1 MSMGRS
7 KRDIAAGVFLA
18 AMVLSAP
25 AGAQMHGGE
34 ESYGSP
40 HEMPKPDV
48 IRPASR
54 DAVSA
59 AEDLRLKGKCDKA
72 VPILR
77 SIVDSSGDTEIS
89 QFNLGLCLLDL
100 ARAERD
106 APKAA
111 DLRNEAAEWIVR
123 AANAGFAKAQAEA
136 VVLYLDGT
144 GVAADPVEAKK
155 WALLYHSNPLR
166 FTIALPDIA
175 ADVSDRLD
183 AALTDAKRAEAR
195 ARANAWTKTAS
206 ATDD

>member
-1 MSMGRS
+1 MNRS
-7 KRDIAAGVFLA
+7 TRDVAVAAFLA
-18 AMVLSAP
+18 AMGLSAP
-25 AGAQMHGGE
+25 AGAQMHGGDS
-34 ESYGSP
+34 SYGSP
-40 HEMPKPDV
+40 HEMPTPDV

-54 DAVSA
+54 DAVSG
-59 AEDLRLKGKCDKA
+59 AEDLRLKGKCEKA
-72 VPILR
+72 VPLLR
-77 SIVDSSGDTEIS
+77 SIVDGGGDTQIS

-100 ARAERD
+100 ARAEHD
-106 APKAA
+106 AQKAA
-111 DLRNEAAEWIVR
+111 DLRKEAADWIVH

-175 ADVSDRLD
+175 ADISDRLD

-206 ATDD
+206 ATDE

>member
-1 MSMGRS
+1 MNRS
-7 KRDIAAGVFLA
+7 ECDIAAAAFLA
-18 AMVLSAP
+18 AVGLSTP
-25 AGAQMHGGE
+25 AAAQMHGGDS
-34 ESYGSP
+34 SYGSP

-72 VPILR
+72 VPLLR
-77 SIVDSSGDTEIS
+77 SLVDGGGDTEIS

-100 ARAERD
+100 ARAEHD
-106 APKAA
+106 AQKVA
-111 DLRNEAAEWIVR
+111 DLRKEAADWIVR

-144 GVAADPVEAKK
+144 GVAADSVEAKK

-166 FTIALPDIA
+166 YTIALPEIA
-175 ADVSDRLD
+175 ADVNDRLN

>member
-1 MSMGRS
+1 MMGA
-7 KRDIAAGVFLA
+7 IAAAGLA
-18 AMVLSAP
+18 IAAALP
-25 AGAQMHGGE
+25 ANAQRQNGPDH
-34 ESYGSP
+34 YGSE
-40 HEMPKPDV
+40 HEMPTPDV

-54 DAVSA
+54 DAAST

-77 SIVDSSGDTEIS
+77 RIVNGGGDTEIS

-100 ARAERD
+100 AQVEHD
-106 APKAA
+106 AQQAA
-111 DLRNEAAEWIVR
+111 DWKEAADWIVR

-144 GVAADPVEAKK
+144 GVVTDPVEAKK

-166 FTIALPDIA
+166 FSIALPDIA
-175 ADVSDRLD
+175 TDVSSRLD

-195 ARANAWTKTAS
+195 MRASVWTKTAS
-206 ATDD
+206 ATDE